1 MEIIA
6 GKTGYL
12 DESKYNF
19 TALVK
24 DQFNQSSIIVLFGAK
39 DPASQ
44 FRETKQLTF
53 LSGLTKQLNFLSGAL
68 MGACHGRAEGLGVV
82 ASERRTRRPGAGR
95 NRPWIGEPR
104 TVGSRHAAW
113 RLPSTLPRGRAT
125 LTPRRAQPRQPG
137 AVVSEQ
143 DLRTSTRAACP
154 TDSAPAARRRL
165 HRLPPQSPVSATAAR
180 PYPSNLGA

>member
-1 MEIIA
+1 VVVA
-6 GKTGYL
+6 SGGGYGRLSLRNCDFVVHRRGATYAKTMPCC
-12 DESKYNF
+12 K
-19 TALVK
+19 
-24 DQFNQSSIIVLFGAK
+24 
-39 DPASQ
+39 
-44 FRETKQLTF
+44 R
-53 LSGLTKQLNFLSGAL
+53 AL